1 MMVSTCLRLW
11 PVIATIWGTVRIG
24 KQTLAKADHRVGA
37 VRVAEEI
44 DLALVGPIGF
54 AGLHA
59 GVDP

>member
-1 MMVSTCLRLW
+1 M
-11 PVIATIWGTVRIG
+11 AAIWGTVRIG